1 MYEKIYAV
9 ASTSATGG
17 RSGFSNLPA
26 FFDDLVRC
34 ETRIYNAVT
43 ERLRAEH
50 GIVAS
55 QFEMLRFLRDH
66 PKARVADLAT
76 AFAIGIGAASK
87 GVDRHEAAGWVTR
100 LPNPADRRS
109 SLISLTDRGAALV
122 AEAEQ
127 TFHGHLEEL
136 ITATLGPERVDAV
149 GAALGEL
156 RRALEEAR
164 VGVPVG

>member
-1 MYEKIYAV
+1 M
-9 ASTSATGG
+9 ASTSAAGG
-17 RSGFSNLPA
+17 LAA

-34 ETRIYNAVT
+34 ETRLYNAVNDK
-43 ERLRAEH
+43 LRAEH

-55 QFEMLRFLRDH
+55 QFEMLRYLRDH
-66 PKARVADLAT
+66 PESRVADLAM

-87 GVDRHEAAGWVTR
+87 GVDRHEAQGWVTR

-109 SLISLTDRGAALV
+109 SLISLTERGAALV
-122 AEAEQ
+122 AEAEHS
-127 TFHGHLEEL
+127 FHGQLEEL
-136 ITATLGPERVDAV
+136 ITGAIGADEVAAA
-149 GAALGEL
+149 GAALGVL

>member
-1 MYEKIYAV
+1 MYVKLYAV
-9 ASTSATGG
+9 ATTSATGG
-17 RSGFSNLPA
+17 LAG
-26 FFDDLVRC
+26 FFDDLVRS

-43 ERLRAEH
+43 DRLRAEH

-55 QFEMLRFLRDH
+55 QYELLRFLRDH
-66 PKARVADLAT
+66 PESRVADIAT

-87 GVDRHEAAGWVTR
+87 GIDRHEAQGWVVR

-136 ITATLGPERVDAV
+136 ITAAIGAEQVATV
-149 GAALGEL
+149 GATLAVL

-164 VGVPVG
+164 VGTPVG

>member
-1 MYEKIYAV
+1 MYEKLYAV
-9 ASTSATGG
+9 ATTSATGG
-17 RSGFSNLPA
+17 LAA
-26 FFDDLVRC
+26 FFDDLVRS

-43 ERLRAEH
+43 DRLRAEH

-55 QFEMLRFLRDH
+55 QYEMLRHLRDH
-66 PKARVADLAT
+66 PGSRVADIAT

-87 GVDRHEAAGWVTR
+87 GVDRHEAQGWVER

-109 SLISLTDRGAALV
+109 SLISLTERGAALV

-136 ITATLGPERVDAV
+136 ITAAIGAEQVAAV
-149 GAALGEL
+149 GATLAVL
-156 RRALEEAR
+156 RQALEEAR
-164 VGVPVG
+164 VGTPVG

>member
-1 MYEKIYAV
+1 MYAKLYAV

-17 RSGFSNLPA
+17 LEA

-34 ETRIYNAVT
+34 ETRIYNAVSDK
-43 ERLRAEH
+43 LRAQH

-66 PKARVADLAT
+66 PESRVADLAT

-87 GVDRHEAAGWVTR
+87 GIDRHETQGWVVR
-100 LPNPADRRS
+100 LPNPDDRRS
-109 SLISLTDRGAALV
+109 SLISLTDNGAALV
-122 AEAEQ
+122 AKAEETFHRQLEQLITDTLDAEQ
-127 TFHGHLEEL
+127 VRE
-136 ITATLGPERVDAV
+136 V
-149 GAALGEL
+149 GAALGVL

-164 VGVPVG
+164 VGVPIG